1 MDTCIW
7 YLKVSSKNLDHA
19 FLISKSMGLGSCKTD
34 IPDGWIKVYVPKQQN
49 QILGLGNTVYM
60 YVRQH
65 VQKYNLPH

>member
-1 MDTCIW
+1 MYLIFKSFQQKSWPCLFNFKEYGQALVPARLW
-7 YLKVSSKNLDHA
+7 Y
-19 FLISKSMGLGSCKTD
+19 

>member
-7 YLKVSSKNLDHA
+7 YLSFQHKSWPCLFNFKEYGPW
-19 FLISKSMGLGSCKTD
+19 FLQDSD

-49 QILGLGNTVYM
+49 QILGLCNTVYM